1 MLVLV
6 IDVVEK
12 LPDLMMKAILI
23 GGIITGDFNQEV
35 RKNGCTANV
44 PTLGVGALGPALL
57 AFDLNGA
64 ERFGDTKHGVSD
76 PGVTGSGLLLELS
89 RREDPLVAVGQC
101 PEARQHQEISQGDI
115 GLERWSTGH
124 GRTPRLKR
132 IVALPVFRN
141 R

>member
-1 MLVLV
+1 M
-6 IDVVEK
+6 VEE

-23 GGIITGDFNQEV
+23 SGIITGDLNQKV
-35 RKNGCTANV
+35 RKNGCTADV
-44 PTLGVGALGPALL
+44 PPPGVGALGPALL
-57 AFDLNGA
+57 AFDLNRT
-64 ERFGDTKHGVSD
+64 ERFGDAKHGVSD

-101 PEARQHQEISQGDI
+101 PEARQHQKISQGDI

-132 IVALPVFRN
+132 TLALPILRN
-141 R
+141 C